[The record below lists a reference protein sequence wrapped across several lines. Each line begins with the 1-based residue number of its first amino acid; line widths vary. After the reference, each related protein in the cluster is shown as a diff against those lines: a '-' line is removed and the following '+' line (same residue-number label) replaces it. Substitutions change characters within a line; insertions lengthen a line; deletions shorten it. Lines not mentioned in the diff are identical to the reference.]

1 MLRSLM
7 AAMATAAA
15 ASKVKGIAR
24 QAAFGTIAIFALLV
38 ALVFIAIAAF
48 YFLLPPLG
56 AAWAAAAV
64 AGAFAVFALIIFAW
78 AWSKQSKDEDNGW
91 MEQFGL
97 PAVPKVDSKDVQA
110 IVDRTRTELRKVGPV
125 KLSLAALAV
134 GFVIARLR

>member
-24 QAAFGTIAIFALLV
+24 QAGYGAIAIFALMV

-48 YFLLPPLG
+48 YFLLEPLG
-56 AAWAAAAV
+56 AAYAATAV

-78 AWSKQSKDEDNGW
+78 AWSRQKQHQDEGW
-91 MEQFGL
+91 MEQLGL
-97 PAVPKVDSKDVQA
+97 PAVPGVDSKDVQA
-110 IVDRTRTELRKVGPV
+110 LVDRTRTELRKVGPV
-125 KLSLAALAV
+125 RLSLAALAV
-134 GFVIARLR
+134 GFLIARLR